1 MIYRTITYFLLGGLL
16 VPSFADYGYYFY
28 LNEVKFSEFTVSMLN
43 IAAYISLLAGILLYQ
58 RFFKHYEIRTMLTW
72 SVYLTFLGHFTGL
85 FFVLRLTTYFGI
97 NDVFYV
103 TVTTCITDTLSLA
116 FSQLP
121 TLVLYAK
128 ITPVHIEAT
137 VFAILTG
144 THNLCASVLSPQV
157 GVWVNS
163 KFVGVTSEDLS
174 RYYILQL
181 IALGV
186 CLLPLM
192 GIRLIPLRVEIEE

>member
-43 IAAYISLLAGILLYQ
+43 IASYISLLAGILLYQ

-72 SVYLTFLGHFTGL
+72 SVYLIFLGHFTSL

-144 THNLCASVLSPQV
+144 THNLCASVLSP
-157 GVWVNS
+157 
-163 KFVGVTSEDLS
+163 
-174 RYYILQL
+174 
-181 IALGV
+181 
-186 CLLPLM
+186 
-192 GIRLIPLRVEIEE
+192 